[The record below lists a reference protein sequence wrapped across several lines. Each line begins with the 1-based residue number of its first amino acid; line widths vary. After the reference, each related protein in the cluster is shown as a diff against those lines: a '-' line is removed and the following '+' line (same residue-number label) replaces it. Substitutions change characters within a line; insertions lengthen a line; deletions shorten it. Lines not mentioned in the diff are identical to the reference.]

1 MEGPDR
7 AANETSPL
15 VGPRALDDDADVDS
29 VTFVNDT
36 ERLTGN
42 EDAHD
47 RPAETKSSWY
57 LFLLTLSIGGLQVVW
72 SVELGSGSPYLLSLG
87 MSKALLA
94 FVWIAGPTTGT
105 LVQPYIGIR
114 SDNCRLSWGKRK
126 PFMIVGGAATI
137 ATLLILAWVK
147 EIVGGVIG
155 LFGGDVKSEGAKIT
169 VIILA
174 TVMMWC
180 LDFAINTVQAGIRC
194 FIVDN
199 APAHQQETANA
210 WASRLTGVGNIIGYI
225 FGYIDLPK
233 IFPFLGNT
241 RFQIL
246 CTLASISLSVTLLI
260 SCLYIKE
267 RDPRLD
273 GPPPSGSMGI
283 VGFFKQ
289 VFKSIK
295 NLPPQATKVCQVQVA
310 AWIGWFP
317 FLFYATTYIGQI
329 YVNPIFDEHPGLPE
343 SDIDKAW
350 EDATRVATFALL
362 IYAIISFIAN
372 ITLPLFVVPSY
383 KPIVSDNTNQDNYY
397 QESEP
402 CLRVERLSSSD
413 VQEGFVAELH
423 PEVSGGKRRVLAG
436 PKTWL
441 SKLQIPG
448 LTLRRTWLL
457 SQVLFA
463 VCMFS
468 TFFVTSVNAA
478 SAVIGLIGISWALSL
493 WAPFALISAEV
504 ATLEEERRARR
515 YRSDRTSYNERE
527 ESESSPSTQLNADA
541 NEYDLETGRSRAPK
555 KGDDENTAQA
565 GIVLGLHNVAVSA
578 PQVLSSLVCSAI
590 FKSVQKPRGEPYD
603 DSVGDDTDPD
613 DGEAPEAGTKEFF
626 SSWALFIMISL
637 LMLAL
642 FTSYILQ
649 QRKIEAVHET
659 VLSIFGGMFVGLIIR
674 LTESP
679 IENFVAFDYQ
689 FFFNLLL
696 PPIILAS
703 GYELHQAN
711 FFRNI
716 GTILTFAFAGTFI
729 SALVL
734 GLVLFLWT
742 RIPLDGFSINFVEA
756 ISVGATLSATDPV
769 TILAIFNLYKV
780 EPKLYTVIFGES
792 ILNDAIAIVL
802 FETAQKYADSDAG
815 SLSILN
821 LFEAIGLFL
830 LVFFGSMLVG
840 VIVGIM
846 TALGLKYTHVRRQP
860 KIESCLIVLIAY
872 ASYFFSNGV
881 YLSGIVSL
889 LFCGI
894 TLKHYA
900 YYNMSRRTQLTTKYL
915 FQVMAQLSENF
926 IFIYLGLDLLVQR
939 NMQFKPLFILVTVFG
954 ICLARY
960 LAVFPLSKAI
970 NWFIR
975 YRARRRGVEV
985 ADELPFAHQAMLFW
999 AGLRGAVGVALAA
1012 GLGGANGPAL
1022 RATVL
1027 VVVVITVIVFGGTT
1041 ARMLEILGIRTGVV
1055 EELESD
1061 DEFDIEVSNGGTYYK
1076 RSDTGLGYTPRR
1088 PDNIPLGG
1096 VRRDLDRNNSYSSGN
1111 SRRPSPP
1118 SSSRPGHSRMYSD
1131 AFGPKD
1137 TQTPRDRSTTA
1148 TLLGNRPGSASAS
1161 DDGSEDEFGLKAAGK
1176 RRAVDHDHPD
1186 AFELDIDET
1195 HSDDDLPP
1203 AAPTRMRRSPSQR
1216 SQNPSQLHTPQGA
1229 ESASV
1234 SPSRRDISGRSAR
1247 EAIRDLFSGGPDG
1260 DHVAWFRQ
1268 LDEDYIKPRL
1278 LLDQSNHKGP
1288 GAV

>member
-1 MEGPDR
+1 MAAIDR
-7 AANETSPL
+7 AADETSPL
-15 VGPRALDDDADVDS
+15 VGARTSDDADVDS
-29 VTFVNDT
+29 ITFVNGSGSITGT
-36 ERLTGN
+36 EHSP
-42 EDAHD
+42 E
-47 RPAETKSSWY
+47 RPETKSSWH

-72 SVELGSGSPYLLSLG
+72 SVELSSGSPYLLSLG

-94 FVWIAGPTTGT
+94 FVWIAGPITGT

-114 SDNCRLSWGKRK
+114 SDNCRVSWGKRK
-126 PFMIVGGAATI
+126 PFMVVGGAVTI
-137 ATLLILAWVK
+137 ATLLALAWVK
-147 EIVGGVIG
+147 EAVGGIFAV
-155 LFGGDVKSEGAKIT
+155 FGGDSKSEGAKIT
-169 VIILA
+169 VIVVA
-174 TVMMWC
+174 TMIMWC

-199 APAHQQETANA
+199 APAHQQESANA
-210 WASRLTGVGNIIGYI
+210 WASRMTGVGNIIGYI
-225 FGYIDLPK
+225 LGYINLPK
-233 IFPFLGNT
+233 LFPFLGHT

-246 CTLASISLSVTLLI
+246 CALASISLVVTLLI
-260 SCLYIKE
+260 SCSCIQE

-273 GPPPSGSMGI
+273 GPPPSGSMG
-283 VGFFKQ
+283 VTGFFKQ

-295 NLPPQATKVCQVQVA
+295 HLPPQATKVCEVQIA
-310 AWIGWFP
+310 AWIAWFP
-317 FLFYATTYIGQI
+317 FLFYATTYIGQL
-329 YVNPIFDEHPGLPE
+329 YVNPIFDKHSDLSD

-350 EDATRVATFALL
+350 EKATRVGTLALL
-362 IYAIISFIAN
+362 IYALVSFVAN
-372 ITLPLFVVPSY
+372 ITLPLFVVPTY
-383 KPIVSDNTNQDNYY
+383 KPVISDDVSETGIRH
-397 QESEP
+397 EAEP
-402 CLRVERLSSSD
+402 CLRVERQSSTDIEVGLVS
-413 VQEGFVAELH
+413 ELH
-423 PEVSGGKRRVLAG
+423 PEVSRGKARRSA
-436 PKTWL
+436 KRKAWL

-448 LTLRRTWLL
+448 LTLRRSWFL
-457 SQVLFA
+457 SQILFA
-463 VCMFS
+463 LCMFS
-468 TFFVTSVNAA
+468 TFFISSVTAA
-478 SAVIGLIGISWALSL
+478 TIVVSLIGISWALTL

-504 ATLEEERRARR
+504 ATLQEERRVRRCRSEMATFDEQTSAHLAR
-515 YRSDRTSYNERE
+515 S
-527 ESESSPSTQLNADA
+527 A
-541 NEYDLETGRSRAPK
+541 NENEGETGSSRSPK
-555 KGDDENTAQA
+555 ATEGEDEDLAQA
-565 GIVLGLHNVAVSA
+565 GIVLGLHNVAVSS
-578 PQVLSSLVCSAI
+578 PQVLSSLICSAI
-590 FKSVQKPRGEPYD
+590 FKAFQKPRGEPAADY
-603 DSVGDDTDPD
+603 DTDPD
-613 DGEAPEAGTKEFF
+613 DGDAPEAGTKEFF
-626 SSWALFIMISL
+626 SSWALFIMITL

-674 LTESP
+674 LTDSP
-679 IENFVAFDYQ
+679 ITNFVAFDYQ

-734 GLVLFLWT
+734 GLVLFAWT
-742 RIPLDGFSINFVEA
+742 RIPLDGFSISFVEA

-802 FETAQKYADSDAG
+802 FETAQKYAESDAG

-881 YLSGIVSL
+881 LLSGIVSL

-939 NMQFKPLFILVTVFG
+939 DVQFKPLFILVAVVG

-960 LAVFPLSKAI
+960 LAVFPLSRAI

-985 ADELPFAHQAMLFW
+985 ADELPFAYQAMLFW

-1012 GLGGANGPAL
+1012 GLKGANGPAL

-1027 VVVVITVIVFGGTT
+1027 VVVVITVIIFGGTT

-1061 DEFDIEVSNGGTYYK
+1061 DEFDTEVSNGGTYYK

-1088 PDNIPLGG
+1088 LDNIPLDG
-1096 VRRDLDRNNSYSSGN
+1096 VSRRDIDRNNSYSSGN
-1111 SRRPSPP
+1111 NRRPSPP
-1118 SSSRPGHSRMYSD
+1118 SSSRPGVGHSRMYSD

-1148 TLLGNRPGSASAS
+1148 TLLGNRPGSRSGS
-1161 DDGSEDEFGLKAAGK
+1161 EDGSEDEFGLKSSGK
-1176 RRAVDHDHPD
+1176 RRALDHDHPD
-1186 AFELDIDET
+1186 AFELDIDDMQ
-1195 HSDDDLPP
+1195 SDDDLPP
-1203 AAPTRMRRSPSQR
+1203 AAPTRMRRSPSQPPQHPAS
-1216 SQNPSQLHTPQGA
+1216 SQTPPDGA
-1229 ESASV
+1229 
-1234 SPSRRDISGRSAR
+1234 SPSRREAGRSAR
-1247 EAIRDLFSGGPDG
+1247 EAIRDLFSGGPSG